1 MPSWVLKQENQLYVL
16 GGFFVSF
23 VIVPMLIISQVK
35 GNDPA
40 DALVEVHEDSQALM
54 SAQLF

>member
-1 MPSWVLKQENQLYVL
+1 MPSWVLKEENQLYVL
-16 GGFFVSF
+16 VGFFTAL

-40 DALVEVHEDSQALM
+40 DGFADVHDDTPSYM
-54 SAQLF
+54 SE